1 MALEVKKE
9 EIWAAGG
16 GPQEATALI
25 FWCSALNRAAEEDT
39 ILKMVKE

>member
-25 FWCSALNRAAEEDT
+25 LCSALNRAAEEDT
-39 ILKMVKE
+39 ILKMVKQ